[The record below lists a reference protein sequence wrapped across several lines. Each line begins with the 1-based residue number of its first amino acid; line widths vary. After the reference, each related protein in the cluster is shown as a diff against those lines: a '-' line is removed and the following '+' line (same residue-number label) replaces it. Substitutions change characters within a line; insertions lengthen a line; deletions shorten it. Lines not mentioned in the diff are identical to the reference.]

1 MSFSGQRLAYIVIE
15 KNYFIIFAVLAVFSC
30 YSLIMHLALV
40 FMSDVLNCLKCIK
53 ASLEDPGGY
62 LTSSLDFNGNRTE
75 AGFICKLYGV
85 RVL

>member
-1 MSFSGQRLAYIVIE
+1 MSFSGQRLTYIVIE
-15 KNYFIIFAVLAVFSC
+15 KNLFIIFTALAVFSG
-30 YSLIMHLALV
+30 YSLILHLALV
-40 FMSDVLNCLKCIK
+40 FVSDVLNCLKCIE

-62 LTSSLDFNGNRTE
+62 LISSLDFSSNRTE